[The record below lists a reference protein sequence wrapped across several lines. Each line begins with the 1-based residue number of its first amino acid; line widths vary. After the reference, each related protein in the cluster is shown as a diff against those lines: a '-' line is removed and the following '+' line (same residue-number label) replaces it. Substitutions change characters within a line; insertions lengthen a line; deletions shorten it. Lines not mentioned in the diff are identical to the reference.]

1 LIAALN
7 GAGQSEP
14 REPHNF
20 LRNHIGFTDTD
31 FQNLD
36 EGQAVT
42 KVLRSDVKTEV
53 AVFGIVWVDA
63 PLDSFVRWQKDIE
76 RFEGGDAVQA
86 IKKISDPPK
95 LEDFDNL
102 TLPEEDLKAIP
113 KCKVGDCEVK
123 VGEQSLAR
131 LQNEVDWSAPDAHD
145 QANRLIR
152 QIVLEFTREY
162 VQNGDRSFGAL
173 RDKKRPLFIDQEFD
187 GLLENSPF
195 LIEYIPEFHRYL
207 DDYPNAELPGAE
219 SFLYWSKVKFG
230 LRPTVRL
237 SHVVVYPMGP
247 GEDASVAIGGK
258 MLYASHYF
266 HTALELR
273 FLVKD
278 AARPDAEGF
287 YLLSLNRS
295 RSDGLTGLF
304 GGIVRS
310 KAESEAQKGL
320 ASALESGRDVLED
333 AHRRHTTQY

>member
-1 LIAALN
+1 LFAALN

-20 LRNHIGFTDTD
+20 LRNHIGFADTD
-31 FQNLD
+31 FQIL
-36 EGQAVT
+36 EQGEVVT
-42 KVLRSDVKTEV
+42 KVLRNDVKTEV

-63 PLDSFVRWQKDIE
+63 PIDSFVRWQKDIE
-76 RFEGGDAVQA
+76 NFESGDAVQG
-86 IKKISDPPK
+86 IKKTSDPPK
-95 LEDFDNL
+95 LEDFEDM
-102 TLPEEDLKAIP
+102 TFPEEDLRALP

-123 VGEQSLAR
+123 IGATTLAR
-131 LQNEVDWSAPDAHD
+131 LQSEVDWSAPDAHD
-145 QANRLIR
+145 QASRLIR
-152 QIVLEFTREY
+152 QMVLEFTIEY
-162 VQNGDRSFGAL
+162 VQNGDKSFGAL

-187 GLLENSPF
+187 GLLENSPY
-195 LIEYIPEFHRYL
+195 LIEYVPEFHRYL

-237 SHVVVYPMGP
+237 SHVVVYPMDE

-278 AARPDAEGF
+278 TARPNAEGF
-287 YLLSLNRS
+287 YLISLNRS

-310 KAESEAQKGL
+310 KAESEARKGL
-320 ASALESGRDVLED
+320 ATALESGRDVLEE
-333 AHRRHTTQY
+333 AHRRHPAQN